1 MSIAEPRPLPAPP
14 VDPET
19 QAFWHAAAAGQ
30 LMIGR
35 CTACG
40 ELHYPP
46 RAICPV
52 CFGDAELAA
61 SRGEGEIYTF
71 SIMRKSP
78 TGPYAIGY
86 VTLDEGIRVLTNFVD
101 CEFDKLAIGLRV
113 RVKFQPTEN
122 GPPVPVYAPAD

>member
-1 MSIAEPRPLPAPP
+1 MAEPRPLPAPP

-19 QAFWHAAAAGQ
+19 KLFWEEAEKGQ

-35 CTACG
+35 CSACG

-46 RAICPV
+46 RALCPI
-52 CFGDAELAA
+52 CFGNVLLAP
-61 SRGEGEIYTF
+61 SKGEGEVYTF

-78 TGPYAIGY
+78 TGPYAIGF
-86 VTLDEGIRVLTNFVD
+86 VTLDEGLRVLTNFVD
-101 CEFDKLAIGLRV
+101 CEFDKLAIGARV

-122 GPPVPVYAPAD
+122 GPPVPVYAPVA